1 MYEITIIG
9 EVVKKLSIEF
19 RENNPKIQWR
29 QIAGMRDKLIHDYD
43 EVKLDLVWLVV
54 KSYVP
59 EILSYITPLL
69 PTED

>member
-1 MYEITIIG
+1 
-9 EVVKKLSIEF
+9 
-19 RENNPKIQWR
+19 
-29 QIAGMRDKLIHDYD
+29 MRDKLIHDYD

-54 KSYVP
+54 KNYVP